1 MPWLWP
7 HKCWGKQRAH
17 SNTYFHE
24 KMLVFPPKQNL
35 FHAGDSSQI
44 LFITSLPP
52 ASIHRA
58 NSSCLCINSCFAFT
72 ELHPS
77 SLSFFFWTFLQFVWS
92 SQVEVL
98 ALSSLYKYM
107 VQFKFP
113 SVKNICLTVKHSTFY
128 MEIAAHWDTS
138 GTVLYGML
146 KQSGKKE
153 N

>member
-92 SQVEVL
+92 SQVEAL